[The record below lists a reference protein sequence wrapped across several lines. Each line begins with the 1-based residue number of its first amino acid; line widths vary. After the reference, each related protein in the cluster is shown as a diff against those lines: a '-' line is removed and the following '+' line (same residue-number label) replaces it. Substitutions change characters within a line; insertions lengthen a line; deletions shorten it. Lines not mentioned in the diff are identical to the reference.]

1 MELLCRTAGRNTCW
15 KLTGEIDHHRAK
27 ALSRELER
35 EIGIR
40 LPGELEL
47 DFSGVTF
54 MDSSG
59 IALVLRAGR
68 MMEELGGHIRL
79 THVPRQAARVLKM
92 AGIHRRLELDEA

>member
-1 MELLCRTAGRNTCW
+1 MPMICRSGDRSSCW
-15 KLTGEIDHHRAK
+15 KINGEIDHHRAR
-27 ALSRELER
+27 ALTKELEQ
-35 EIGIR
+35 EIDLR

-68 MMEELGGHIRL
+68 LMAELGGSLRV
-79 THVPRQAARVLKM
+79 THVPKQAARVLRM
-92 AGIHRRLELDEA
+92 AGIHKLIEMQE

>member
-1 MELLCRTAGRNTCW
+1 MEMICRTAGRKTCW
-15 KLTGEIDHHRAK
+15 KLSGEIDHHRAQT
-27 ALSRELER
+27 LSRELER
-35 EIGIR
+35 EVTIR

-68 MMEELGGHIRL
+68 MMEELGGHLRL
-79 THVPRQAARVLKM
+79 TNVPRQAARVLKM
-92 AGIHRRLELDEA
+92 AGIHRRIEMEEQ